1 MANLT
6 KFVWAGARN
15 GMNFNLYENRT
26 RVRVPGE
33 ATLLAL
39 TPLHLHVKGYAN
51 FIVRIEGEIEIIMT
65 DEAPS
70 GVCSVILNGDRRDN
84 VPYVTVG
91 NTLVIRDPRVKI
103 ELDTERLYT
112 WVGVDRPV
120 SVKIGLW
127 PQGQKMEM
135 D

>member
-1 MANLT
+1 M
-6 KFVWAGARN
+6 KFD
-15 GMNFNLYENRT
+15 LYEYRF
-26 RVRVPGE
+26 RVKIPGE
-33 ATLLAL
+33 ATILAL

-51 FIVRIEGEIEIIMT
+51 FLIRIEGEIEINMP
-65 DEAPS
+65 DESPS
-70 GVCSVILNGDRRDN
+70 GVCSVSFNGDRRDN

-112 WVGVDRPV
+112 WVGVDRPN
-120 SVKIGLW
+120 VKVGLW
-127 PQGQKMEM
+127 PQGHKMEM

>member
-1 MANLT
+1 MANLK
-6 KFVWAGARN
+6 KFVWEGARE
-15 GMNFNLYENRT
+15 GMKFDLYEHRF
-26 RVRVPGE
+26 RVKIPGE

-51 FIVRIEGEIEIIMT
+51 FIVKIEGEIEIIMA

-70 GVCSVILNGDRRDN
+70 GVCSVVLNNDRRDN
-84 VPYVTVG
+84 VSYITVG
-91 NTLVIRDPRVKI
+91 NTLVIHDSRVKI

-112 WVGVDRPV
+112 WVAVDRPV
-120 SVKIGLW
+120 SAKVGLW
-127 PQGQKMEM
+127 PQGHKMQM